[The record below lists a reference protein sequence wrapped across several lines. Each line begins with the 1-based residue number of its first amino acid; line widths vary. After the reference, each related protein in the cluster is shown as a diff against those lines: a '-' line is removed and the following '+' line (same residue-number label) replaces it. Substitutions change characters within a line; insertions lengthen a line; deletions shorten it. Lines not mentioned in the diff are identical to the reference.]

1 LIQQEKQLCYERAF
15 VIFFRAITD
24 FTVFVSLAADRA
36 KNTSEQLQIREIG
49 QFLEYMDNSAR
60 IFL

>member
-1 LIQQEKQLCYERAF
+1 M
-15 VIFFRAITD
+15 IFFRAITD